1 MKRQLSTKDW
11 ELLSSYLDDML
22 NPREKSRVEMLL
34 STQPEYKEALEG
46 LRRTKTILHRA
57 PVRKVP
63 RNFTLTAADV
73 QPVKAFRWLPTM
85 QWSSAAA
92 ALIAVF
98 LFAYQ
103 LVPGF
108 SGALTTASQKS
119 ADSELNATG
128 LAPTESADL
137 AAPMAAAES
146 AAALPEVIY
155 WGGPP
160 LPVGPAM
167 GMGGGGGGGGD
178 PCSYPGAICGGGA
191 GSGPPSGVDLAPTE
205 MPFPQPPIPNTLPN
219 LQTQPTEVVR
229 IAAKEPITGTG
240 PILGVRPD
248 EQRGQKLA
256 ESTTADA
263 QAIEREGLPAP
274 QPAQQPG
281 QVLLF
286 VAAGLLFVAIALMV
300 TAILLKRKLDR

>member
-46 LRRTKTILHRA
+46 LRRTKSILHRA
-57 PVRKVP
+57 AVRKVP
-63 RNFTLTAADV
+63 HNFTLTAADV

-108 SGALTTASQKS
+108 SGALSTASQKS
-119 ADSELNATG
+119 ADSGLNATG
-128 LAPTESADL
+128 QVPTESADL
-137 AAPMAAAES
+137 AAPMAAAEI
-146 AAALPEVIY
+146 AAAPPEVIY

-167 GMGGGGGGGGD
+167 GMGGGGGGGD
-178 PCSYPGAICGGGA
+178 PCGYPGAICGGGA
-191 GSGPPSGVDLAPTE
+191 ASSPPIGVDLAPTQ
-205 MPFPQPPIPNTLPN
+205 MPFPQPPIPNSLPN
-219 LQTQPTEVVR
+219 LQTQPTEAVR

-256 ESTTADA
+256 ESTTTDA
-263 QAIEREGLPAP
+263 QAIEREGLPVP
-274 QPAQQPG
+274 QPARQPG
-281 QVLLF
+281 QVMLII
-286 VAAGLLFVAIALMV
+286 AAGLLFVAIALMV
-300 TAILLKRKLDR
+300 AAILVKRKTDR

>member
-46 LRRTKTILHRA
+46 LRRTKTILHRT

-119 ADSELNATG
+119 VDSELNATG
-128 LAPTESADL
+128 LAPTETADL

-160 LPVGPAM
+160 APGGTAM
-167 GMGGGGGGGGD
+167 GQGGGGGGD
-178 PCSYPGAICGGGA
+178 ACGLPGAMCGGGA
-191 GSGPPSGVDLAPTE
+191 ASGPPLGVDLAPTE
-205 MPFPQPPIPNTLPN
+205 MPFPQPPIPNTLPD
-219 LQTQPTEVVR
+219 LQIQPTEAAR

-248 EQRGQKLA
+248 EQRGQNLA
-256 ESTTADA
+256 ESATADA
-263 QAIEREGLPAP
+263 QAVEREGLPAP
-274 QPAQQPG
+274 QPAQEPG
-281 QVLLF
+281 QVLIF
-286 VAAGLLFVAIALMV
+286 VAAGLLFAAIGLMV
-300 TAILLKRKLDR
+300 AAILLKRKMRH

>member
-1 MKRQLSTKDW
+1 
-11 ELLSSYLDDML
+11 
-22 NPREKSRVEMLL
+22 
-34 STQPEYKEALEG
+34 
-46 LRRTKTILHRA
+46 
-57 PVRKVP
+57 KVP
-63 RNFTLTAADV
+63 HNFTLTAVDV

-85 QWSSAAA
+85 QWSSVAA

-108 SGALTTASQKS
+108 SGAFTTASQK
-119 ADSELNATG
+119 ANQPNATG
-128 LAPTESADL
+128 LAPTETADL
-137 AAPMAAAES
+137 AAPMAVAES
-146 AAALPEVIY
+146 ALAAPEVIY

-160 LPVGPAM
+160 LPAGPAM
-167 GMGGGGGGGGD
+167 GMGGGGGGG
-178 PCSYPGAICGGGA
+178 A
-191 GSGPPSGVDLAPTE
+191 GSGPPLGVNLAPTE
-205 MPFPQPPIPNTLPN
+205 MPFPQPPIPNSLPD
-219 LQTQPTEVVR
+219 LQTQPTEAVR

-263 QAIEREGLPAP
+263 QAVEREGLPAP
-274 QPAQQPG
+274 QPAQQPR
-281 QVLLF
+281 QVLLI

-300 TAILLKRKLDR
+300 AAILLKRKLDR